1 MKFLRDQLSNLMGER
16 LAGKEEGI
24 KEGITQLVRKMAE
37 KGIALK
43 EIAKMTELEEEE
55 IMEMI
60 RQG

>member
-1 MKFLRDQLSNLMGER
+1 MKNEEGR
-16 LAGKEEGI
+16 KEGGQEGI
-24 KEGITQLVRKMAE
+24 KEGITQLVQKMAE

-55 IMEMI
+55 IMEML